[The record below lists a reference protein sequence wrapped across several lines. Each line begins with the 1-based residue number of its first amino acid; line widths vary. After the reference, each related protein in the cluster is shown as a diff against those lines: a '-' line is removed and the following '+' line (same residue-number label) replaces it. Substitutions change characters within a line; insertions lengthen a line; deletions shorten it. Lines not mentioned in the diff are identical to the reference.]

1 MGCRKSK
8 LIYRNYCKTWSKE
21 ILSTGFDLVNYF
33 HYGTDKVG
41 NIQIEL
47 SSFDLNTCLRLK
59 QAIQEL
65 IGGGDITIRYGCDK
79 LVGFLKSRKT
89 ELVTDEKTLR
99 DALSL
104 SEESH
109 FYYLLKISKENLKER
124 LEKFQRS
131 LKRNKILLVTFAFST
146 AFYSRKTFMLG
157 YLLPPGD
164 DKYRNLLFDPII
176 VYERL
181 FNKNKY

>member
-1 MGCRKSK
+1 MEKTTLR
-8 LIYRNYCKTWSKE
+8 YCKTWSKE

-33 HYGTDKVG
+33 HYGTDKAG

-65 IGGGDITIRYGCDK
+65 IGGDITIRYGCDK
-79 LVGFLKSRKT
+79 LAGFLKSRKT
-89 ELVTDEKTLR
+89 ELITDEKTLR

-104 SEESH
+104 SKESH

-131 LKRNKILLVTFAFST
+131 LKRNKILLVTFTFT
-146 AFYSRKTFMLG
+146 AFYSIFKLG
-157 YLLPPGD
+157 YLLPPVD
-164 DKYRNLLFDPII
+164 DRYRNLLFDPII